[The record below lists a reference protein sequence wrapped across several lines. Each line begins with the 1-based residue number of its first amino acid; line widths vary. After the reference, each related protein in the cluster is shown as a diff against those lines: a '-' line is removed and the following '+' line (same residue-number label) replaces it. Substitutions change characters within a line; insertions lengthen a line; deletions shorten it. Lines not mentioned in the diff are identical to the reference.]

1 MGRCYLV
8 AKEDV
13 LIKPGQKRLPP
24 AWGYEQQDA
33 VGLHQAL
40 RQVNSTAFPVHKNL
54 PQEGPMLNCLH
65 PLISSHCCGPF
76 ARSPA

>member
-1 MGRCYLV
+1 MGWCNLV

-13 LIKPGQKRLPP
+13 LIKPSQKRLPP

-40 RQVNSTAFPVHKNL
+40 RQVNITAFPVHKYL
-54 PQEGPMLNCLH
+54 PQEGPMLKCFASTH
-65 PLISSHCCGPF
+65 LITLLRAIC
-76 ARSPA
+76 

>member
-1 MGRCYLV
+1 MGQCYFV

-24 AWGYEQQDA
+24 AWGYKQQDA

-40 RQVNSTAFPVHKNL
+40 RQVDSTALPVHKYL
-54 PQEGPMLNCLH
+54 PQEGPLLH
-65 PLISSHCCGPF
+65 FLH
-76 ARSPA
+76 